1 MALAERPVPPHSTGA
16 DPDAEGG
23 MARLV
28 VPEPP
33 EPVDVKAAEE
43 PRAEGS
49 AATAEA
55 EDEDPPAYPP
65 DEGGNQTSLEP
76 IKDEDPPAYPPAYP
90 PAPRNPSPSPP
101 VSLLG
106 WSARANRRCSRAA
119 L

>member
-1 MALAERPVPPHSTGA
+1 MVALVERPVPPHSTGA
-16 DPDAEGG
+16 DPDAERG

-33 EPVDVKAAEE
+33 LPVDVKAAEE

-49 AATAEA
+49 AAAAEA
-55 EDEDPPAYPP
+55 E
-65 DEGGNQTSLEP
+65 
-76 IKDEDPPAYPPAYP
+76 DEDPPAYPPAYP
-90 PAPRNPSPSPP
+90 PAPCNPSPSPP

-106 WSARANRRCSRAA
+106 WSARSNRRCSRAA

>member
-33 EPVDVKAAEE
+33 VPVDVKAAEE

-55 EDEDPPAYPP
+55 EDEDPPAF
-65 DEGGNQTSLEP
+65 TFTFTFTFT
-76 IKDEDPPAYPPAYP
+76 DEDPPAYPPAYP
-90 PAPRNPSPSPP
+90 PAPCNPSPSPP

-106 WSARANRRCSRAA
+106 WSARANRCCSRAA